1 MRETKQLEFKE
12 KITNTFL
19 KTVSAYANYSGGSI
33 IFGVDDTGNI
43 KGLDDLEETRL
54 SIENK
59 INDSI
64 FPQPDYMISLNESDK
79 TITLNVSGGK
89 NKPYLYKSKAYKRND
104 TATIEVDA
112 LEYSRLILEG
122 RNISFESLHSEN
134 QNLTFN
140 VLEKMLKK
148 QIGIETF
155 NKDVLKT
162 LNLYSD
168 ADGYNNAA
176 AILSDHNDFPG
187 IDVVRF
193 GENISIMKK
202 RAILDKGSVLQ
213 EYEEAI
219 GIFRD
224 YYQYEEIIK
233 SERNKV
239 ELIPE
244 AAFREA
250 VANALIHRVWDINSQ
265 IRVLMFDDRIEVIS
279 PGGLPGGIS
288 EEEYLSGRISV
299 LRNQIVAQIFYRL
312 NIVEVFGTGII
323 RIRQL
328 YSSSATKPR
337 FEVSENAI
345 KVILPITDT
354 QMDLSDDERKVYAL
368 LSKNMYKS
376 ISEITPYVEFGKSK
390 ATALLKSMA
399 NRGIVVIEGK
409 GRGTKYHI

>member
-1 MRETKQLEFKE
+1 MREAKQLEFKE

-33 IFGVDDTGNI
+33 IFGVDDVGNI

-140 VLEKMLKK
+140 VLEKMLKR

-323 RIRQL
+323 RIKQL

-390 ATALLKSMA
+390 VTALLKSMA

>member
-33 IFGVDDTGNI
+33 IFGVDDVGNI

-64 FPQPDYMISLNESDK
+64 FPQPDYMISLNEFDK

-187 IDVVRF
+187 IDIVRF

-299 LRNQIVAQIFYRL
+299 LRNQIIAQIFYRL

-323 RIRQL
+323 RIKQL

-390 ATALLKSMA
+390 VTALLKSMA